1 MKAFTLIISRMLDVE
16 SSRGV
21 EVVKRTE
28 EYRTMFIRER
38 YPYESQCWIP
48 MLCWIGVLLFIQSK
62 SAVGGECFYDYPF
75 RHLVGHR
82 DVSKIT
88 HR

>member
-28 EYRTMFIRER
+28 EYRTISIRVA
-38 YPYESQCWIP
+38 
-48 MLCWIGVLLFIQSK
+48 VLDTYALLDRRV
-62 SAVGGECFYDYPF
+62 ALYTVEVCC
-75 RHLVGHR
+75 RR
-82 DVSKIT
+82 
-88 HR
+88 